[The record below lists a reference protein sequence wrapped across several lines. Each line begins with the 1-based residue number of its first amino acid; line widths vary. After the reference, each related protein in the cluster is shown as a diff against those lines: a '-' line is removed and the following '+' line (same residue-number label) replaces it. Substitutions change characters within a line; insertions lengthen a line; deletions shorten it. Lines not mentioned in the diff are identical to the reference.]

1 MIKKMALIIINSQKD
16 KKRKKKKLDIQINL
30 YYNVIYVKKL
40 EYILEDQ
47 DKKKKIEKSMNIK
60 KERK

>member
-47 DKKKKIEKSMNIK
+47 DKKKN
-60 KERK
+60 